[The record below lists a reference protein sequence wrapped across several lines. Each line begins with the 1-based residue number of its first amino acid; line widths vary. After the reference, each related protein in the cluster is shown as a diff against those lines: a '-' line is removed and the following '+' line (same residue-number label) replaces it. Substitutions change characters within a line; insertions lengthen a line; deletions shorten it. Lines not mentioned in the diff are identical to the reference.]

1 MVCPPI
7 KDPNPIP
14 RLKIPEKID
23 IVTELVFS
31 SAAYDMSRY
40 NLLYNSFVN
49 QYGYP
54 VSTQSNNG
62 GVSAT
67 WWGYNNGYI
76 TLSFFGDY
84 ANNGAYRYY
93 TTVSYGN

>member
-31 SAAYDMSRY
+31 LVA
-40 NLLYNSFVN
+40 NI
-49 QYGYP
+49 
-54 VSTQSNNG
+54 VS
-62 GVSAT
+62 
-67 WWGYNNGYI
+67 
-76 TLSFFGDY
+76 D
-84 ANNGAYRYY
+84 
-93 TTVSYGN
+93 